1 MGFHCPGR
9 RKPLHGHEEMDLAF
23 RCKRTASVKHNCIR
37 RTATG
42 TSLRWLTTT
51 TPLPVA
57 VGHPTWE
64 ICGEMAALKVRTGD
78 GDVELSSA
86 SVEEED
92 DGSNP
97 DWDGDVEVG
106 SAEVE
111 EEDGGESMM
120 GCFRRVIET
129 PLWDCLTSKM
139 FSRCEQE
146 VQSEILPDCM
156 YDPFAEFFIFLLKK
170 DGDK

>member
-1 MGFHCPGR
+1 M
-9 RKPLHGHEEMDLAF
+9 
-23 RCKRTASVKHNCIR
+23 
-37 RTATG
+37 
-42 TSLRWLTTT
+42 TT

-64 ICGEMAALKVRTGD
+64 KCGEKAALKVRTGD

-111 EEDGGESMM
+111 EEESGESMM
-120 GCFRRVIET
+120 GCLRRVIES
-129 PLWDCLTSKM
+129 PL
-139 FSRCEQE
+139 
-146 VQSEILPDCM
+146 
-156 YDPFAEFFIFLLKK
+156 
-170 DGDK
+170 

>member
-1 MGFHCPGR
+1 M
-9 RKPLHGHEEMDLAF
+9 
-23 RCKRTASVKHNCIR
+23 
-37 RTATG
+37 
-42 TSLRWLTTT
+42 TT

-64 ICGEMAALKVRTGD
+64 KCGEKAALKVRTGD

-92 DGSNP
+92 DGSNS

-111 EEDGGESMM
+111 EEESGESMERVES
-120 GCFRRVIET
+120 RRRAPILVIE
-129 PLWDCLTSKM
+129 
-139 FSRCEQE
+139 
-146 VQSEILPDCM
+146 
-156 YDPFAEFFIFLLKK
+156 ALKTK
-170 DGDK
+170 VLIW

>member
-1 MGFHCPGR
+1 M
-9 RKPLHGHEEMDLAF
+9 
-23 RCKRTASVKHNCIR
+23 
-37 RTATG
+37 
-42 TSLRWLTTT
+42 TT

-139 FSRCEQE
+139 FSRCEQQ
-146 VQSEILPDCM
+146 V
-156 YDPFAEFFIFLLKK
+156 
-170 DGDK
+170 